1 MQDDFDG
8 AGRRHHIQV
17 VFARSETS
25 MFLWAHGEVF
35 RLKAILFTR
44 FVILIEQCFF
54 FFLITWLEAFV
65 DLRRIEVDVLWVK
78 QTFVFRHLLL
88 FLIVALFNIV
98 YYLRQQIY
106 KERFV
111 KFYLHLLGIIM
122 LVFYRLDH
130 NGFIID
136 LYFFLD
142 YLLLFKVVFDFF
154 SFLWPLD
161 IYVSD

>member
-1 MQDDFDG
+1 
-8 AGRRHHIQV
+8 
-17 VFARSETS
+17 

-35 RLKAILFTR
+35 RLKAAILFTR

-54 FFLITWLEAFV
+54 FFLISWLEAFV
-65 DLRRIEVDVLWVK
+65 DLRRIEVNVLWVK
-78 QTFVFRHLLL
+78 QTFVFRHLQL

-98 YYLRQQIY
+98 YYLRQLIY

-111 KFYLHLLGIIM
+111 KFYFNLLGIIM

-130 NGFIID
+130 NGFVID

-142 YLLLFKVVFDFF
+142 YLLLFKVVFGFF